1 MSIVGAPKREIN
13 IYCDPNKLDAYNLS
27 IETIS
32 GIIGSENRNMPGGTF
47 DMGSDTYS
55 LRVEGEFDDPKE
67 MENIIVGSH
76 NGAAV
81 YLRDVAT
88 VQDGVQERAQRTFN
102 NGHEGAMI
110 IVQKQSG
117 GNSVDISNRVM
128 AIRQTR
134 HLVLIVLLHCRLP
147 LHYPW

>member
-1 MSIVGAPKREIN
+1 M
-13 IYCDPNKLDAYNLS
+13 
-27 IETIS
+27 
-32 GIIGSENRNMPGGTF
+32 
-47 DMGSDTYS
+47 
-55 LRVEGEFDDPKE
+55 EGEFDDPKE

-88 VQDGVQERAQRTFN
+88 VQDGIQERAQRTFN

-128 AIRQTR
+128 AMLPQLQKTLPSDVKLGIIVNTSDNILNTINSLAETIMYAMLFVV
-134 HLVLIVLLHCRLP
+134 LVVFIFLGRWRATVIICITIPMQMQKNRIQIFS
-147 LHYPW
+147 